1 MTQPPV
7 PLKVGDVLHINE
19 PDYLYGTGLLRL
31 QVTKVGA
38 VQQLAGNAWVDVEGL
53 TLASD
58 GTPLGQQPRHA
69 VIRVSALRYGLQKS
83 GE

>member
-1 MTQPPV
+1 MSQPPV

-19 PDYLYGTGLLRL
+19 PDYLYGAGPLRL

-38 VQQLAGNAWVDVEGL
+38 VQQLGGHPWVDVEGL
-53 TLASD
+53 MLAAD
-58 GTPLGQQPRHA
+58 GTPRSQQPRHA
-69 VIRVSALRYGLQKS
+69 VVRVSALRYGLRQS